1 MMNWVNAVIVALLTA
16 VATIFAMANAGEV
29 TISFTGLGSGQSPL
43 YVPVFVAFVLG
54 YVGGVLSLAFSRN
67 KHKKRIAEL
76 ESENHRLGSEVENLR
91 NIPLQDEL

>member
-1 MMNWVNAVIVALLTA
+1 MNWANAVIVALLTA

-29 TISFTGLGSGQSPL
+29 PITFSGIGSGHSPL
-43 YVPVFVAFVLG
+43 YIPVFTAFMMG
-54 YVGGVLSLAFSRN
+54 YIGGVLSLAFSRN

-76 ESENHRLGSEVENLR
+76 EAENIRLGSEVENLR

>member
-1 MMNWVNAVIVALLTA
+1 MNWVNAVVVALLTA

-29 TISFTGLGSGQSPL
+29 TIAFTGIGRGHSPL

-54 YVGGVLSLAFSRN
+54 YAGGVLSLAFSRN

-76 ESENHRLGSEVENLR
+76 EMENDRLGSEVENLR

>member
-1 MMNWVNAVIVALLTA
+1 MNWVNAVVVALLTA

-29 TISFTGLGSGQSPL
+29 AIAFTGIGVGHSPL

-54 YVGGVLSLAFSRN
+54 YAGGVLSLAFSRN

-76 ESENHRLGSEVENLR
+76 EQENARLGSEVENLR

>member
-1 MMNWVNAVIVALLTA
+1 MNWANAVIVALLTA

-29 TISFTGLGSGQSPL
+29 PIAFSGIGSGHSPL
-43 YVPVFVAFVLG
+43 YIPVFVAFMIG
-54 YVGGVLSLAFSRN
+54 YIGGVLSLAFSRN

-76 ESENHRLGSEVENLR
+76 ESENSRLGSEVENLR

>member
-1 MMNWVNAVIVALLTA
+1 MINWVNAVVVALLTA
-16 VATIFAMANAGEV
+16 VATIFAMANSGDVSIA
-29 TISFTGLGSGQSPL
+29 FTGIGSGRIPL

-67 KHKKRIAEL
+67 KHKRRIAEL
-76 ESENHRLGSEVENLR
+76 ERENSSLSGEVDNLR